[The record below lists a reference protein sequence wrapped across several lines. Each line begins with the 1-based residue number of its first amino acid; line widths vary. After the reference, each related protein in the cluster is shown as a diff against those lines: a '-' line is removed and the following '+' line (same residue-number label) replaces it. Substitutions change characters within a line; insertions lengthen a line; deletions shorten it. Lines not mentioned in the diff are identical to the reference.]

1 MECAQDLR
9 PWWHNFRQLEQETCE
24 SRELFQAEEVD
35 AYFKD
40 IVKAQAGGKD
50 LEN

>member
-1 MECAQDLR
+1 VETGNC
-9 PWWHNFRQLEQETCE
+9 FR
-24 SRELFQAEEVD
+24 AEEVD

-40 IVKAQAGGKD
+40 IVKAQAGGRD